1 MNDYWMKHM
10 SNICLKGWR
19 GLNKWRR
26 RRERSKRGTE
36 GERRKRK
43 RRRTRRR
50 SRVKKRTISGRNV
63 IGGSSGLVLV
73 LVAANLCNAKCS
85 NHQRL
90 LLRAADTA
98 MNNEL
103 VPFYLFIFAILTF
116 LVFLFAILTFLVLLF
131 AILTFSLSTWSR
143 VVWQT
148 VLIWRTGYQ
157 VFVSSSSFRILLNY
171 QSNN

>member
-1 MNDYWMKHM
+1 MKPWATFV
-10 SNICLKGWR
+10 SKAGDWYLKGGW
-19 GLNKWRR
+19 NKWRR

-36 GERRKRK
+36 GERRRRK

-50 SRVKKRTISGRNV
+50 SRVNKRRISGRNV

-103 VPFYLFIFAILTF
+103 VPFSPYLCHSHSLSPSLCHSHIFSPSLCHSHFFSQSLCHSHFLSPSLCNSHFLTFHMIESDLANRTGFCFIF
-116 LVFLFAILTFLVLLF
+116 
-131 AILTFSLSTWSR
+131 
-143 VVWQT
+143 
-148 VLIWRTGYQ
+148 
-157 VFVSSSSFRILLNY
+157 
-171 QSNN
+171 

>member
-1 MNDYWMKHM
+1 MKHM

-36 GERRKRK
+36 GERRRRK

-50 SRVKKRTISGRNV
+50 SRVKKRRISGRNV

-116 LVFLFAILTFLVLLF
+116 
-131 AILTFSLSTWSR
+131 SLSTWSR
-143 VVWQT
+143 VIWQT

-171 QSNN
+171 QSFN

>member
-1 MNDYWMKHM
+1 MIFKKRM
-10 SNICLKGWR
+10 
-19 GLNKWRR
+19 KWRR
-26 RRERSKRGTE
+26 RRERSKKGAE

-43 RRRTRRR
+43 RRRKRRR
-50 SRVKKRTISGRNV
+50 SRVKKRRISGRNV

-103 VPFYLFIFAILTF
+103 VVPSYPSLWHSHFLSPSLCHSNSLSPLLCHSHSLSPSLCHSHFLTFHMIESDLANRTGFCFIF
-116 LVFLFAILTFLVLLF
+116 
-131 AILTFSLSTWSR
+131 
-143 VVWQT
+143 
-148 VLIWRTGYQ
+148 
-157 VFVSSSSFRILLNY
+157 
-171 QSNN
+171 